1 MCEISDSFYKAAD
14 FYSTP
19 SNHLPEM
26 EITAYCYATDEMR
39 VKRVNDHGCR
49 KIAAIFK
56 SLVNENGTAI
66 YVHPDTDYKS
76 PKIMRVMKGTF
87 SSAWYVS
94 IRTFE
99 GLDNGIWIET
109 TVSHVAFKDAC
120 EALNFNLAIA

>member
-1 MCEISDSFYKAAD
+1 MCEISDNFYKFAKD
-14 FYSTP
+14 YSKT

-26 EITAYCYATDEMR
+26 EITAYCYKTDEMR
-39 VKRVNDHGCR
+39 VKRVNDRSCR
-49 KIAAIFK
+49 KIASILE

-76 PKIMRVMKGTF
+76 PKIMRIMKGTL

-109 TVSHVAFKDAC
+109 TVSHVAFKDEC